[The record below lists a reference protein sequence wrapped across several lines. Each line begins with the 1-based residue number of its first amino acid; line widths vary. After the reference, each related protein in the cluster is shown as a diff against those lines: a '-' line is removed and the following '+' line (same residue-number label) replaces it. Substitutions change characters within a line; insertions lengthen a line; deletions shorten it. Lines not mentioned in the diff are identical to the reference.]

1 MCYIYQKVEHSK
13 IVRGADGKFE
23 GAKSV
28 FTHET
33 DKDGNLKEI
42 EHKEY
47 SLNDKMEW
55 ESVNETIGDKT
66 PANVSIADSPQ
77 PETEKAAEPVDECK
91 EEKFKD
97 GDILKV
103 ELGDHN
109 AYVAYYDDEDAYW
122 VLFSSAFP
130 GFNEFYHISERGQL
144 VSLKEV
150 GVGIDDLVKAPREEV
165 FAVEHFI
172 TANFGY
178 RWDWKNKK
186 LVKE

>member
-1 MCYIYQKVEHSK
+1 MNYIFQRVEHSK
-13 IVRGADGKFE
+13 VVRGADGKYA

-28 FTHET
+28 FTQET
-33 DKDGNLKEI
+33 DKDGNLKEVAH
-42 EHKEY
+42 EEY
-47 SLNDKMEW
+47 NLNDKGEW
-55 ESVNETIGDKT
+55 ETVHDGGGMYVKDAKMSEDGKHAIVTVTD
-66 PANVSIADSPQ
+66 
-77 PETEKAAEPVDECK
+77 EKPNQ
-91 EEKFKD
+91 KFKD

-109 AYVAYYDDEDAYW
+109 AYVAYYDDENAYW

-130 GFNEFYHISERGQL
+130 GFNEFYHMSERGQL
-144 VSLKEV
+144 VSLEEV

-178 RWDWKNKK
+178 RWDWKKK
-186 LVKE
+186 ELVKA